1 LLKLLSIVRCHNV
14 IDNSVVIVVLMA
26 SLMNNSDV
34 IRWSLDLR
42 WQRAD
47 QDVGFYDLKQGV
59 RMRSSTDPK
68 LIIEWESF
76 NKVDRHDRQRQATD
90 TTWHSGK
97 EASTAD

>member
-1 LLKLLSIVRCHNV
+1 
-14 IDNSVVIVVLMA
+14 
-26 SLMNNSDV
+26 
-34 IRWSLDLR
+34 
-42 WQRAD
+42 
-47 QDVGFYDLKQGV
+47 
-59 RMRSSTDPK
+59 MRSSTDPK